1 MPKMPKGLSLREAAQ
16 YMASFRAGASAGKF
30 EYEASRKWTTAERN
44 GYSDGIASNKR
55 KVY

>member
-1 MPKMPKGLSLREAAQ
+1 MKKMPKGLSPREAAQ

-30 EYEASRKWTTAERN
+30 EYESSRKWSTAERH
-44 GYSDGIASNKR
+44 GYSDGIASTKG